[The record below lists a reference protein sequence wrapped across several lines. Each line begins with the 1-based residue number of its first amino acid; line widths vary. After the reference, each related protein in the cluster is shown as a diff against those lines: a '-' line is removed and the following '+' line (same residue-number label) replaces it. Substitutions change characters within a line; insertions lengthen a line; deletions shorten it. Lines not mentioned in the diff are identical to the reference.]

1 MPTIVVS
8 NQKGGVGKTTTCIN
22 LAAELGRCG
31 YSVLAVDMDP
41 QANCT
46 SGLGVN
52 ASNLSKS
59 LYNVL
64 LGDIPMRE
72 AILGTAWEGISLL
85 PSSLDLAGAEIEL
98 ASTISRESKL
108 KRQLEQL
115 EGFDVVLVD
124 CPPSLG
130 ILTLNAL
137 TACDRLLVP
146 IQCEYYAL
154 EGVGQ
159 LVRTVDLVRDSLN
172 PSLEVS
178 GVLLTLYDSRTRLAN
193 EVADE
198 VRRQFGSVVFDTVV
212 PRNVKLSEA
221 PSYGAPIAY
230 YEEHSTGAQAYES
243 LAGEVIQRWLSERP

>member
-1 MPTIVVS
+1 MTL
-8 NQKGGVGKTTTCIN
+8 N
-22 LAAELGRCG
+22 
-31 YSVLAVDMDP
+31 
-41 QANCT
+41 
-46 SGLGVN
+46 
-52 ASNLSKS
+52 KS
-59 LYNVL
+59 LYDVL
-64 LGDIPMRE
+64 LGDVSVGE
-72 AILGTAWEGISLL
+72 AILRTAWEGVSLL

-98 ASTISRESKL
+98 ASAISRESKL
-108 KRQLEQL
+108 KRQLERL

-178 GVLLTLYDSRTRLAN
+178 GILLTLYDSRTRLAN

-198 VRRQFGSVVFDTVV
+198 VRRQFGTSKIGRAL
-212 PRNVKLSEA
+212 PPLWSA
-221 PSYGAPIAY
+221 ALMSGASLA
-230 YEEHSTGAQAYES
+230 SLES
-243 LAGEVIQRWLSERP
+243 L

>member
-1 MPTIVVS
+1 MLI
-8 NQKGGVGKTTTCIN
+8 
-22 LAAELGRCG
+22 
-31 YSVLAVDMDP
+31 
-41 QANCT
+41 
-46 SGLGVN
+46 
-52 ASNLSKS
+52 
-59 LYNVL
+59 
-64 LGDIPMRE
+64 
-72 AILGTAWEGISLL
+72 
-85 PSSLDLAGAEIEL
+85 
-98 ASTISRESKL
+98 
-108 KRQLEQL
+108 
-115 EGFDVVLVD
+115 D

-198 VRRQFGSVVFDTVV
+198 VRRQFGRVVFDTVV

-221 PSYGAPIAY
+221 PSYGSPIAY

-243 LAGEVIQRWLSERP
+243 LAREVIQRWLSEKP